1 MGIEYS
7 DVTNLSKN
15 LQRASDYAPRIID
28 TWLHRQVGPAL
39 VKEMQ
44 LEAPVKTGKLRSE
57 IRQID
62 APRKVTVM
70 PVGIDYNVYVVE
82 GTRPH
87 VIRAKRK
94 KALAWDQH
102 GKKMIRRQ
110 VNHPGTKPNPYMTD
124 SAKVVMERLTP
135 QLTGLT
141 IKMLKTGNV

>member
-7 DVTNLSKN
+7 EVAKLSN
-15 LQRASDYAPRIID
+15 NMQRAADYAPRIVD

-44 LEAPVKTGKLRSE
+44 AEAPVKSGHLRSQ

-62 APRKVTVM
+62 SPRKVTVM
-70 PVGIDYNVYVVE
+70 PVGVEYNQYVVQ
-82 GTRPH
+82 GTKPH
-87 VIRAKRK
+87 VIRAKRS

-102 GKKMIRRQ
+102 GKKMVRRQ

-124 SAKVVMERLTP
+124 SAKKVMDQYTA
-135 QLTGLT
+135 QLAGLT
-141 IKMLKTGNV
+141 IKMMKTGNV

>member
-1 MGIEYS
+1 MSIEYS
-7 DVTNLSKN
+7 DVTKLSN
-15 LQRASDYAPRIID
+15 NMQRAADYAPRIVD

-44 LEAPVKTGKLRSE
+44 AEAPVKTGHLRSQ

-62 APRKVTVM
+62 SPRKVTVT
-70 PVGIDYNVYVVE
+70 PVGVEYNQYVVE

-87 VIRAKRK
+87 VIRARRG

-102 GKKMIRRQ
+102 GVKMIRRQ
-110 VNHPGTKPNPYMTD
+110 VNHPGTQPNTYMTD
-124 SAKVVMERLTP
+124 SANKVMQQMTS

-141 IKMLKTGNV
+141 IKMMKTGNV